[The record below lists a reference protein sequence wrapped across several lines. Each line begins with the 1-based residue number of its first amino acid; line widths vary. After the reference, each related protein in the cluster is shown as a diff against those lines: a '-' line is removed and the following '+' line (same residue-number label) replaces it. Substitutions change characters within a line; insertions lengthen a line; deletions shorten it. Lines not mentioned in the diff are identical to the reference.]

1 MLAGGGAS
9 AIGVSLLV
17 SIAVLGK
24 GSILVMLGGAMGGAE
39 VVVGEFEASCA
50 IPETSRLLPETSMV
64 WECRGV
70 GI

>member
-39 VVVGEFEASCA
+39 VVVGEFEAS
-50 IPETSRLLPETSMV
+50 
-64 WECRGV
+64 
-70 GI
+70 